1 LNFQLQLDTSGA
13 PHEATLLNLSIE
25 KADRLLGWK
34 PKWGF
39 DETIAETVSWYA
51 RVHAGT
57 VTPPGNHPHPNRGVS
72 GYFTMKSMEEMISR
86 EDAEA
91 QSKENK
97 IGSVIVD
104 ACIEVH
110 RLLGPGLLE
119 SVYESALAHEL
130 VLRGLSV
137 ATQVPI
143 DVAYKG
149 IRFEQGFRAD
159 LIVEKLVVVELKS
172 VEQVSSAH
180 RKQLQT
186 YLRLTDL
193 KLGFLLNFGAS
204 LMKEGII
211 RAVNGLPEPSTLGV
225 SASLREKTSFSR

>member
-1 LNFQLQLDTSGA
+1 
-13 PHEATLLNLSIE
+13 
-25 KADRLLGWK
+25 
-34 PKWGF
+34 
-39 DETIAETVSWYA
+39 
-51 RVHAGT
+51 
-57 VTPPGNHPHPNRGVS
+57 
-72 GYFTMKSMEEMISR
+72 MKSMEQITSR
-86 EDAEA
+86 QDAET

-97 IGSVIVD
+97 IGGVIVD
-104 ACIEVH
+104 ASIEVH

-130 VLRGLSV
+130 ALRGLSV
-137 ATQVPI
+137 QSQVPI

-159 LIVEKLVVVELKS
+159 LIVEKLVVIELKS
-172 VEQVSSAH
+172 VEQVSAAH

-204 LMKEGII
+204 LMKEGIV
-211 RAVNGLPEPSTLGV
+211 RAVNGLSEPTTLSV
-225 SASLREKTSFSR
+225 SASLRENISSLL

>member
-1 LNFQLQLDTSGA
+1 MKRMGDIISRQV
-13 PHEATLLNLSIE
+13 
-25 KADRLLGWK
+25 
-34 PKWGF
+34 
-39 DETIAETVSWYA
+39 AETQ
-51 RVHAGT
+51 
-57 VTPPGNHPHPNRGVS
+57 
-72 GYFTMKSMEEMISR
+72 SR
-86 EDAEA
+86 
-91 QSKENK
+91 ENK
-97 IGSVIVD
+97 IGSIIVD
-104 ACIEVH
+104 ASIEVH

-159 LIVEKLVVVELKS
+159 LIVEQLVVVELKS
-172 VEQVSSAH
+172 VEQVSAAH

-186 YLRLTDL
+186 YLRLADL
-193 KLGFLLNFGAS
+193 KLGFLLNFGAP

-211 RAVNGLPEPSTLGV
+211 RAVNGLPESSPLGD
-225 SASLREKTSFSR
+225 SASLRENISFFQ